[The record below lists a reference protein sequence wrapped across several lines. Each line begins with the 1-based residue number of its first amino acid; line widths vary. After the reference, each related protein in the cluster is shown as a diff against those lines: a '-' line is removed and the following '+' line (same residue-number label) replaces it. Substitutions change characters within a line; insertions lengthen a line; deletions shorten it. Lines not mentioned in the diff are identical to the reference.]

1 MQEVGVNIYSL
12 PEVDCFRDLVVCIDY
27 FSKWSELKLIKDK
40 STSTITQFLYEVIC
54 QHGWIKVQINN
65 QGREFVNDIS
75 KVLHSIVI
83 ILIYHSRNFDILSAS

>member
-54 QHGWIKVQINN
+54 QHG
-65 QGREFVNDIS
+65 
-75 KVLHSIVI
+75 
-83 ILIYHSRNFDILSAS
+83 